1 MELASIEGDSLMIS
15 RALTAKG
22 FLHRLEG
29 NHDSTLICY
38 QHALDIASRNN
49 FREREKFILNQMG
62 SYYGELADYGKSLK
76 FKMSFLRM
84 NKEDKDSIQLALAYN
99 NVGLIYYRTGNYL
112 RAIEFINNALDLK
125 RRFNSNLISTY
136 INLGLCYTALED
148 YQEAINYYDN
158 VSKLCNEDCDTENL
172 IALYHGYGL
181 AYENS
186 DFEKSK
192 NYFEQALKLSRA
204 NHMKLRLVVGL
215 YNLSRLTIHENSLE
229 KALKLALECQ
239 QIASKYQYQRWL
251 KGSYKVLSEVYSR
264 SRQFELAYDY
274 QRKYDS
280 LNEIITGSEVRSKM
294 SILEQEVQESEMALL
309 KEKEAQVLKSRNQLL
324 IGSSAGVL
332 LLGGL
337 AFFFYRS
344 NHFRKRAN
352 KQISKTLKELRA
364 TQDQLV
370 AQEKMAALG
379 QLVSGIAHEINTPLG
394 AIQGLIPPVND
405 HFAFVTSQLNLVLK
419 EVPEDRHTL
428 VLELMK

>member
-1 MELASIEGDSLMIS
+1 
-15 RALTAKG
+15 
-22 FLHRLEG
+22 
-29 NHDSTLICY
+29 
-38 QHALDIASRNN
+38 
-49 FREREKFILNQMG
+49 
-62 SYYGELADYGKSLK
+62 
-76 FKMSFLRM
+76 
-84 NKEDKDSIQLALAYN
+84 
-99 NVGLIYYRTGNYL
+99 
-112 RAIEFINNALDLK
+112 
-125 RRFNSNLISTY
+125 
-136 INLGLCYTALED
+136 
-148 YQEAINYYDN
+148 
-158 VSKLCNEDCDTENL
+158 
-172 IALYHGYGL
+172 
-181 AYENS
+181 
-186 DFEKSK
+186 
-192 NYFEQALKLSRA
+192 
-204 NHMKLRLVVGL
+204 
-215 YNLSRLTIHENSLE
+215 
-229 KALKLALECQ
+229 
-239 QIASKYQYQRWL
+239 
-251 KGSYKVLSEVYSR
+251 
-264 SRQFELAYDY
+264 
-274 QRKYDS
+274 
-280 LNEIITGSEVRSKM
+280 M